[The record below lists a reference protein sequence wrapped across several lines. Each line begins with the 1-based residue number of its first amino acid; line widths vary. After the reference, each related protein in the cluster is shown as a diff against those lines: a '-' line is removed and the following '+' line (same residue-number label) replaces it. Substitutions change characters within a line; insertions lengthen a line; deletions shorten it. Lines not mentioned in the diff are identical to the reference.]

1 MKRMKPGDKV
11 YVAVVGSGREGTYKH
26 TLEAIG
32 VDRAIVRIKA
42 REDSYYKQADRFT
55 SYPLNHVF
63 ATLKEAE
70 EFIGK
75 NKKPQVGD
83 YVAVINYDCL
93 INGLVLKVH
102 PKMVDI
108 LLSNPEDIKRNKGK
122 MKARYYHHQ
131 VVSLLRNNP

>member
-1 MKRMKPGDKV
+1 MKPGDKV
-11 YVAVVGSGREGTYKH
+11 YVAVVGSDMEGAYEY

-32 VDRAIVRIKA
+32 VDRAILRIVR
-42 REDSYYKQADRFT
+42 EHSYYKQPDRFT

-63 ATLKEAE
+63 ASKKEAE
-70 EFIGK
+70 EFIGR
-75 NKKPQVGD
+75 NRKPQVGD
-83 YVAVINYDCL
+83 FVAVVNYDCL

-108 LLSNPEDIKRNKGK
+108 LLSNPEDIKQNKGK

-131 VVSLLRNNP
+131 VVSLLRNQHQ

>member
-1 MKRMKPGDKV
+1 MKPGDKV
-11 YVAVVGSGREGTYKH
+11 YVAVVGSDREGAYEY

-32 VDRAIVRIKA
+32 VDRAILRIKSP
-42 REDSYYKQADRFT
+42 EDSFFKHPDRFV

-63 ATLKEAE
+63 LTKKEAE

-83 YVAVINYDCL
+83 YVAVVNYDCL
-93 INGLVLKVH
+93 INGLVIKVH

-108 LLSNPEDIKRNKGK
+108 LLSNPEDIKRNKGR
-122 MKARYYHHQ
+122 MKARYYHYQ
-131 VVSLLRNNP
+131 VISLLRNQHQ

>member
-1 MKRMKPGDKV
+1 MKPGDTV
-11 YVAVVGSGREGTYKH
+11 YVAVVGSFRETVYEY

-32 VDRAIVRIKA
+32 VDRAILRIVN
-42 REDSYYKQADRFT
+42 DHSYYGSAPDRFT

-63 ATLKEAE
+63 TTKKEAE

-83 YVAVINYDCL
+83 YVAVVNYDCL

-108 LLSNPEDIKRNKGK
+108 LLSNPEDIKRNKGR
-122 MKARYYHHQ
+122 MKARYYHYQ
-131 VVSLLRNNP
+131 VISLLRNQHQ

>member
-1 MKRMKPGDKV
+1 MKIGDKV
-11 YVAVVGSGREGTYKH
+11 YVAVISSDREDACEY

-32 VDRAIVRIKA
+32 IDRAILRRKA
-42 REDSYYKQADRFT
+42 PDYLTYKHPDRFT

-63 ATLKEAE
+63 ATEKEAE

-75 NKKPQVGD
+75 NKKPVVGD
-83 YVAVINYDCL
+83 YVAVVNYDCL

-122 MKARYYHHQ
+122 MKARYYHWQ
-131 VVSLLRNNP
+131 VVSLLRNKNI